1 MTIPTPH
8 ASMVSAELGMVSQ
21 TQACILNIN
30 QSEKAPNMLVFFLL
44 TYAVV
49 YNIEQSRQF
58 FKD

>member
-1 MTIPTPH
+1 
-8 ASMVSAELGMVSQ
+8 MVSAELGMVSQ

-44 TYAVV
+44 TNAVV